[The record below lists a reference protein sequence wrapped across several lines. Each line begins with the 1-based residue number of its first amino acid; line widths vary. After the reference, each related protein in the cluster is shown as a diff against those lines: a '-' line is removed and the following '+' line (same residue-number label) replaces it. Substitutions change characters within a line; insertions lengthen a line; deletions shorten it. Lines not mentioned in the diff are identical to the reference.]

1 VDHLNWPWIWV
12 SATVP
17 LAAAIAV
24 ALPLWL
30 REQPIFG
37 NLVGTVL
44 TFGWGIAMIMR
55 EHVEIDRLVQQCLSD
70 GVVCFPS
77 PSAFSRFALYA
88 FISLAETVIL
98 FTISLRVETRVR
110 RRGYAPEWR

>member
-1 VDHLNWPWIWV
+1 MDHLNWSWV
-12 SATVP
+12 ALSATLPFVAGI
-17 LAAAIAV
+17 LV
-24 ALPLWL
+24 ALPFWL

-37 NLVGTVL
+37 NLVGTVV

-55 EHVEIDRLVQQCLSD
+55 EHVIIDRLVQQCLSD
-70 GVVCFPS
+70 GLVCFPT
-77 PSAFSRFALYA
+77 PSAFTRFAIYA

-98 FTISLRVETRVR
+98 FSISLKVEHRVR